1 MKVDK
6 PFALGI
12 MSRPVEFRR
21 RFYLS
26 VAAIGFCEMTDR
38 PTLLGE
44 IEMWKF
50 LPDVLPPGQP
60 LDLGLPKIGAE
71 FLVAGSAFAP
81 GGQPVRS
88 LEVAVRLGA
97 VTRRLAVVGDRHI
110 ENGVPTDP
118 LPFTEMPL
126 GWDRSYGGKKYAQN
140 PLGRGIDETP
150 IPGVGYRVALPNVL
164 LPHGAAT
171 PGRPEPVN
179 FGPIDISWPQRTSLA
194 GTHDQTWLEEDFP
207 GFARDIDFRMAFAGQ
222 PDQRFPGFLA
232 GDEDFAITNMH
243 PEEAEITG
251 RLPGIQ
257 PRILVRRRGSEA
269 LEDVPLSLTTVWFF
283 PAHKRLVTIHHGR
296 VQVAEEDARDIT
308 HLVLGADLLGAPRPA
323 GDFAAL
329 QALRGGSEI
338 EMLAMLDD
346 SPLVPREV
354 LGPNAILEKLR
365 EGMEKESLAMKR
377 ARAREEVARER
388 TRAQMAERGVDMDT
402 IVPPP
407 PPPEKIPP
415 IEGIPAYIAA
425 KLAQFEQL
433 KKDAEEKIAKE
444 VAAVDAKAAE
454 LGNPPPDRKAK
465 PSGPPRLGPAERR
478 MLIDAEVAAKVREG
492 ADPAEA
498 RRIAEDP
505 SQPGKS
511 QEVEKVTRDGYLQS
525 ADYQDPAP
533 RLDAAQNATLRARLL
548 DGSRGGPRL
557 DLCGADLAG
566 VDLSGFDLTEA
577 WLDGANLAGAN
588 LSSARLTRAVLA
600 HAQLD
605 GARFAGADLTE
616 ANLGRAVFGSADFS
630 GAVLRG
636 AVLRGADLRGAIL
649 RGVDLTDAQLLE
661 ARLDGADLSE
671 AIAPDLFIHDA
682 SLAGLRAAGAM
693 LDGAIFIKAVL
704 DGADFSDAR
713 MTGASFVETRGE
725 RVVFDGAEMVRAVF
739 VKDCAL
745 PRARFAGAR
754 CTSATLRGV
763 PLDGAT
769 FDGAVLDETDF
780 SDCPLQGASFD
791 LVSARSARF
800 TVADLRG
807 ARLTRADFAG
817 ASLARADVRGTDL
830 SDSSFYEADI
840 ARVRSDTQTRYER
853 VQRTRVRFHPRRTP
867 E

>member
-21 RFYLS
+21 RFFLS
-26 VAAIGFCEMTDR
+26 VAALGFCEMGDS

-50 LPDVLPPGQP
+50 LPEALPPGQV

-71 FLVAGSAFAP
+71 FLVAGSAYAP

-88 LEVAVRLGA
+88 LEAAVRLGA
-97 VTRRLAVVGDRHI
+97 LRRRLAVVGDRHI
-110 ENGVPTDP
+110 ENGLPTDP
-118 LPFTEMPL
+118 MPFTEMPL

-140 PLGRGIDETP
+140 PLGRGIDEAP
-150 IPGVGYRVALPNVL
+150 IPGVGYRVALPNIV
-164 LPHGAAT
+164 LPHGAA
-171 PGRPEPVN
+171 PAGRPEPVN
-179 FGPIDISWPQRTSLA
+179 FGPIDIAWPQRASLA

-207 GFARDIDFRMAFAGQ
+207 GFARDIDFRMAFAAQ
-222 PDQRFPGFLA
+222 PEQRFAGFLV
-232 GDEDFAITNMH
+232 GDEDYAITNMH
-243 PEEAEITG
+243 PEEPEIAG
-251 RLPGIQ
+251 RLPGVQ
-257 PRILVRRRGSEA
+257 PRILVRRRGADA

-308 HLVLGADLLGAPRPA
+308 FALLGADLLGAPRSIPEYEA
-323 GDFAAL
+323 ILAA
-329 QALRGGSEI
+329 RSEP
-338 EMLAMLDD
+338 EFGLLATLNDA
-346 SPLVPREV
+346 PLVAPEV
-354 LGPNAILEKLR
+354 LGPNAILEGLR
-365 EGMEKESLAMKR
+365 AGMEQEPIQTKR
-377 ARAREEVARER
+377 ARAREDLARER
-388 TRAQMAERGVDMDT
+388 TRAQLAERGVDIDT
-402 IVPPP
+402 LLPPP
-407 PPPEKIPP
+407 APPEKLPA
-415 IEGIPAYIAA
+415 IEDIPAYIKA
-425 KLAQFEQL
+425 KWDEFERL
-433 KKDAEEKIAKE
+433 KTEAEAKIAKD
-444 VAAVDAKAAE
+444 VAEADAKAVE
-454 LGNPPPDRKAK
+454 LGQQPAPRSAR
-465 PSGPPRLGPAERR
+465 PSGPPR
-478 MLIDAEVAAKVREG
+478 IDAAQRKMMIDTEVAAAVAAG
-492 ADPAEA
+492 VDPAEA
-498 RRIAEDP
+498 RRRAEDP
-505 SQPGKS
+505 STPGQAK
-511 QEVEKVTRDGYLQS
+511 ELEEAARDGYRQS
-525 ADYQDPAP
+525 ADMQDPAP
-533 RLDAAQNATLRARLL
+533 PVDAATNAALHARLL

-588 LSSARLTRAVLA
+588 LSGARLTRAVLA
-600 HAQLD
+600 HARLD

-616 ANLGRAVFGSADFS
+616 ANLGRAVFGGADFS

-725 RVVFDGAEMVRAVF
+725 GVVFDGAEMVRAVF